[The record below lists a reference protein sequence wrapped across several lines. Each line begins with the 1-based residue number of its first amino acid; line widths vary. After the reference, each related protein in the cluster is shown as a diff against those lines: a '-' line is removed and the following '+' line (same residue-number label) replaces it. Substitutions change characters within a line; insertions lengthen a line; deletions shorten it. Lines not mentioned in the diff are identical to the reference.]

1 MRALTA
7 EGGFVTAAHG
17 AERTRASDEA
27 RLRAAVTPH
36 LDAVWLFVRRL
47 GVQEA
52 DCDDLVQEAI
62 LVVAKRLADIAPG
75 AEKSF
80 LFSTAYKMSA
90 DARRRHKR
98 KNEASADHLDER
110 YDSSPDVTAA
120 LDQRRALEELD
131 RVLEDMPLELRA
143 VFVLHELEE
152 RTMAEIAGLLAIASG
167 TVASRLRRAREI
179 FSQSFAHYRA
189 ETVDGEVTP

>member
-1 MRALTA
+1 MRTTTA
-7 EGGFVTAAHG
+7 EGGFLTATTG
-17 AERTRASDEA
+17 ETRTTAEA

-47 GVQEA
+47 GVPEG
-52 DCDDLVQEAI
+52 DVDDLVQEAI
-62 LVVAKRLADIAPG
+62 MVVAKRLSDITPG

-90 DARRRHKR
+90 DARKRQKR
-98 KNEASADHLDER
+98 KNEIGADHLDER
-110 YDSSPDVTAA
+110 LDSSPDVTAA
-120 LDQRRALEELD
+120 LDQRRALEALD
-131 RVLEDMPLELRA
+131 RVLEDMPLDLRA

-152 RTMAEIAGLLAIASG
+152 RTMAEIAVVLEIASG

-179 FSQSFAHYRA
+179 FTKSFAHYRND
-189 ETVDGEVTP
+189 VRDDEVAS